1 MKNNIF
7 SSQNG
12 GYDRNKQQR
21 GPGCDGDGPEYKKAV
36 QGAFLSEDDD
46 VKAEERKTRMSQGKT

>member
-7 SSQNG
+7 SAQNG
-12 GYDRNKQQR
+12 GYDINKQQR
-21 GPGCDGDGPEYKKAV
+21 VTGCDGDGTGYKKAV